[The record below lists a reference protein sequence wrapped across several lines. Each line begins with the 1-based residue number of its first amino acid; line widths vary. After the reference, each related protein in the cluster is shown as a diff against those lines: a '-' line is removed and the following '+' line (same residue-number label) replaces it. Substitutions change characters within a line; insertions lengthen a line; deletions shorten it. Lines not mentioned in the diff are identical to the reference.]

1 MSKHTYNTIGQKLYL
16 LRVEMGLTQ
25 NQLAERCDISVN
37 YYGRI
42 EREECN
48 CSVNL
53 LDAIVKVFGKEIDF
67 K

>member
-1 MSKHTYNTIGQKLYL
+1 MSKHTYNNIGRKLYQ
-16 LRVEMGLTQ
+16 LRLTQ
-25 NQLAERCDISVN
+25 NDVAERCNMSVN

-53 LDAIVKVFGKEIDF
+53 LDKILRVFGKEIDF

>member
-1 MSKHTYNTIGQKLYL
+1 MSKRTYNNIGRKLYQ
-16 LRVEMGLTQ
+16 LRLTQ
-25 NQLAERCDISVN
+25 NDVAERCNMSVN

-53 LDAIVKVFGKEIDF
+53 LDKILQVLGKEIDF

>member
-1 MSKHTYNTIGQKLYL
+1 MSKHTYNNIGRKLYQ
-16 LRVEMGLTQ
+16 LRLELGLTQ
-25 NQLAERCDISVN
+25 NDVAERCNMSVN

-42 EREECN
+42 EQEECN

-53 LDAIVKVFGKEIDF
+53 LDKILQVLGKEIDF

>member
-1 MSKHTYNTIGQKLYL
+1 MSKHTYNNIGRKLYQL
-16 LRVEMGLTQ
+16 GLTQ
-25 NQLAERCDISVN
+25 NDVAERCNMSVN

-53 LDAIVKVFGKEIDF
+53 LDKILQVLGKEIDF

>member
-1 MSKHTYNTIGQKLYL
+1 
-16 LRVEMGLTQ
+16 MGCISYSLPQ
-25 NQLAERCDISVN
+25 NDVAERCNMSVN
-37 YYGRI
+37 YYERI

-53 LDAIVKVFGKEIDF
+53 LDKILQVLGKEIDF

>member
-1 MSKHTYNTIGQKLYL
+1 MSKHTYNNIGRKLYQ
-16 LRVEMGLTQ
+16 LRLELGLTQ
-25 NQLAERCDISVN
+25 NDVAERCNMSVN

-42 EREECN
+42 KREECN

-53 LDAIVKVFGKEIDF
+53 LDKILQVLGKEIDF

>member
-1 MSKHTYNTIGQKLYL
+1 MSKYSHNNIGRKLHL
-16 LRVEMGLTQ
+16 LRLELGLTQ
-25 NQLAERCDISVN
+25 NQVAESCDMSAN

-53 LDAIVKVFGKEIDF
+53 LDEILKALGKEINF
-67 K
+67 L

>member
-1 MSKHTYNTIGQKLYL
+1 MSKHTYNNIGRKLYQ
-16 LRVEMGLTQ
+16 LRLELGLTQ
-25 NQLAERCDISVN
+25 NVLSAPSNMPVS

-53 LDAIVKVFGKEIDF
+53 LDKILQVLGKEIDF

>member
-1 MSKHTYNTIGQKLYL
+1 MSKRTYNNIGRKLYL
-16 LRVEMGLTQ
+16 GLTQ
-25 NQLAERCDISVN
+25 NDVAERCNMSVN

-53 LDAIVKVFGKEIDF
+53 LDKILQVLGKEIDF

>member
-1 MSKHTYNTIGQKLYL
+1 MREVFLGEYMKQRRLEL
-16 LRVEMGLTQ
+16 GLTQ
-25 NQLAERCDISVN
+25 NDVAERCNMSVN

-53 LDAIVKVFGKEIDF
+53 LDKILQVLGKEIDF

>member
-1 MSKHTYNTIGQKLYL
+1 MSKHTYNNIGRKLYQ
-16 LRVEMGLTQ
+16 LRLELGLTQ
-25 NQLAERCDISVN
+25 NDVAERCNMSVN

-53 LDAIVKVFGKEIDF
+53 LDKIL
-67 K
+67 

>member
-1 MSKHTYNTIGQKLYL
+1 MSKHTYNNIGQKLYR
-16 LRVEMGLTQ
+16 LRLELGLTQ
-25 NQLAERCDISVN
+25 NEVAERCNISVN

-53 LDAIVKVFGKEIDF
+53 LDAILKGLGREMIFR
-67 K
+67 

>member
-1 MSKHTYNTIGQKLYL
+1 MSKHTYNNLGRKLYQ
-16 LRVEMGLTQ
+16 LRLIQ
-25 NQLAERCDISVN
+25 NDVAERCNMSVN

-48 CSVNL
+48 GSVDL
-53 LDAIVKVFGKEIDF
+53 LDKILQALGKERIF

>member
-1 MSKHTYNTIGQKLYL
+1 MSKHTYNNSGSKLYQ
-16 LRVEMGLTQ
+16 LRLELGLTQ
-25 NQLAERCDISVN
+25 NDVAERCNMSVN

-53 LDAIVKVFGKEIDF
+53 LDEILKALGKEIDF

>member
-1 MSKHTYNTIGQKLYL
+1 MSKRTYNNIGRKLYQ
-16 LRVEMGLTQ
+16 LRLELGLTQ
-25 NQLAERCDISVN
+25 NDVAERCNMSVN

-42 EREECN
+42 EWEECN

-53 LDAIVKVFGKEIDF
+53 LDKILQVLGKEIDF

>member
-1 MSKHTYNTIGQKLYL
+1 MSKHTYNNIGRKLYQ
-16 LRVEMGLTQ
+16 LRLELGLTQ
-25 NQLAERCDISVN
+25 NDVAERCNKSVN

-53 LDAIVKVFGKEIDF
+53 LDKILQVLGKEIDF

>member
-1 MSKHTYNTIGQKLYL
+1 MSKRTYNNIGHKLYR
-16 LRVEMGLTQ
+16 LRQELKLTQ
-25 NQLAERCDISVN
+25 NDVAERCNISVN

-53 LDAIVKVFGKEIDF
+53 LDEIVKVLGRKIEFI
-67 K
+67 

>member
-1 MSKHTYNTIGQKLYL
+1 MSKHTYNNIGRKLYQ
-16 LRVEMGLTQ
+16 LRLELGLTQ
-25 NQLAERCDISVN
+25 NDVAERC
-37 YYGRI
+37 RI

-53 LDAIVKVFGKEIDF
+53 LDKILQVLGKEIDF

>member
-1 MSKHTYNTIGQKLYL
+1 MSKRTYNNIGRKLYR
-16 LRVEMGLTQ
+16 LRRELGLTQ
-25 NQLAERCDISVN
+25 NDVAERCNISVN

-53 LDAIVKVFGKEIDF
+53 LDQILKGLGREIEF
-67 K
+67 R

>member
-1 MSKHTYNTIGQKLYL
+1 MSKHTYNNIGSKLYL
-16 LRVEMGLTQ
+16 LRIEQGLTQ
-25 NQLAERCDISVN
+25 NDVAERCNMSVN

-53 LDAIVKVFGKEIDF
+53 LGEILKALGKEIVF